1 MKNIL
6 RGAVLCSAYVLS
18 ACTTTPTPDLNMYHL
33 RAVNITEYDT
43 AIVATFCGS
52 EAFNNLYKEE
62 PTPQIYPVLKESESY
77 LSFKQGSISK
87 YIPGKHG
94 AWLGNT
100 DFSTLQEY
108 QECGKGKVYP
118 HVYWF
123 EFNVQKI
130 PPSKKSKRESY
141 IRAYKEF
148 KQQIIDTHQIE
159 LGVVQL
165 PGLAGEVLVSEE
177 TSFLKLD
184 DEQYATLLER
194 MD

>member
-1 MKNIL
+1 VKNIL
-6 RGAVLCSAYVLS
+6 RGAVLCSAYALS

-52 EAFNNLYKEE
+52 EAFNNIYKEG

-87 YIPGKHG
+87 YIPDKHG
-94 AWLGNT
+94 AWLGNI

-130 PPSKKSKRESY
+130 LPSKKSNRESY
-141 IRAYKEF
+141 IRAYNEF

-165 PGLAGEVLVSEE
+165 PGLAGEALVSEK